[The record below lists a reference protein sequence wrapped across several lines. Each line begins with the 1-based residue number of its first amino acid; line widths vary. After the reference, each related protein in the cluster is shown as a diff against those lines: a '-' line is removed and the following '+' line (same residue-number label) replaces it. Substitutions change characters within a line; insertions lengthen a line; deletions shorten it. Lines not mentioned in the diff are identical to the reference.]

1 MKKSKPKRGFLQHFF
16 ESDVEK
22 AHPSVEEVYPSVE
35 KPHPEDTAQEPQ
47 LQPALRQ
54 LGITDCPICKHEI
67 AVFLTKTNRPFVNCS
82 FCSARIF
89 YNGRESM
96 RLLKKKM
103 RPA

>member
-1 MKKSKPKRGFLQHFF
+1 MKKSKRKRGLLQHLFKSDVKKGH
-16 ESDVEK
+16 SDVEE
-22 AHPSVEEVYPSVE
+22 ASVE
-35 KPHPEDTAQEPQ
+35 KPRPEDTAQEPK
-47 LQPALRQ
+47 LQPALQQ

>member
-1 MKKSKPKRGFLQHFF
+1 MKKRKPNRSWLDRLF
-16 ESDVEK
+16 ELK
-22 AHPSVEEVYPSVE
+22 
-35 KPHPEDTAQEPQ
+35 PEDAGPEDKAQEPK

-54 LGITDCPICKHEI
+54 IGITGCPICKHEV
-67 AVFLTKTNRPFVNCS
+67 AVFLTKNSRPFINCS

-103 RPA
+103 KVVEDE

>member
-1 MKKSKPKRGFLQHFF
+1 MAKKKSGASLLNHLLGTEPENPRIEDKR
-16 ESDVEK
+16 K
-22 AHPSVEEVYPSVE
+22 
-35 KPHPEDTAQEPQ
+35 TIT

-54 LGITDCPICKHEI
+54 IGITNCPICKHEV

-96 RLLKKKM
+96 RRLKRKM
-103 RPA
+103 ELVGDGVKL

>member
-1 MKKSKPKRGFLQHFF
+1 MKKSKRKRGFLQHLFK
-16 ESDVEK
+16 SDVKKGHYDVEEAQPDTEK
-22 AHPSVEEVYPSVE
+22 AR
-35 KPHPEDTAQEPQ
+35 PEDTAPGPQ
-47 LQPALRQ
+47 LQPALQQ

-67 AVFLTKTNRPFVNCS
+67 AVFLTRTNRPFVNCS

>member
-1 MKKSKPKRGFLQHFF
+1 MGKGKAGDRRFVFGPETKS
-16 ESDVEK
+16 
-22 AHPSVEEVYPSVE
+22 EETLADNRPA
-35 KPHPEDTAQEPQ
+35 PETVP

-54 LGITDCPICKHEI
+54 IGITDCPVCEHEV
-67 AVFLTKTNRPFVNCS
+67 AVFLTRTNRPFVNCG

-103 RPA
+103 QAIENE

>member
-1 MKKSKPKRGFLQHFF
+1 MKKGKRKRGLLDRLF
-16 ESDVEK
+16 ESE
-22 AHPSVEEVYPSVE
+22 
-35 KPHPEDTAQEPQ
+35 PEDADFKDKAPEPK

-54 LGITDCPICKHEI
+54 IGITNCPVCKHEV
-67 AVFLTKTNRPFVNCS
+67 AVFLTKNSLPFINCG

-103 RPA
+103 HVVEDE

>member
-1 MKKSKPKRGFLQHFF
+1 MKKSRPKSGFLQSLF
-16 ESDVEK
+16 ELGVGMAHPDVE
-22 AHPSVEEVYPSVE
+22 ETYPSVK
-35 KPHPEDTAQEPQ
+35 KPRPEDTAQEPK

-54 LGITDCPICKHEI
+54 LGITDCPICNHEI

-96 RLLKKKM
+96 RLLKKKT

>member
-1 MKKSKPKRGFLQHFF
+1 MKKSRPKRGFLQHLFK
-16 ESDVEK
+16 SDVEK
-22 AHPSVEEVYPSVE
+22 AHPDVEEAHPSVE
-35 KPHPEDTAQEPQ
+35 KPRPEDTAQEPQ
-47 LQPALRQ
+47 LQPALQQ